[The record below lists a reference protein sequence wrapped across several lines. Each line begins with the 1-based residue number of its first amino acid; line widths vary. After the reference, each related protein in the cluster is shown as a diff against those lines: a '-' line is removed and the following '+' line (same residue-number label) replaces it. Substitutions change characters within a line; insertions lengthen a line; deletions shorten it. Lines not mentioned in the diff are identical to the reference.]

1 MPLYQFLQGT
11 LRRRRHWVLARE
23 TQQNEDKNNSP
34 IHASPAPCVI
44 HICRRKHLT
53 ACTVVHYSLLIK
65 PLTSFFKVERWHKCM
80 NVVWSCLFVFL
91 IHSGQHWFNQYLFS
105 DTTLSWFLFAN
116 LWNTW
121 EKKNLFMYID
131 ILLMIRLRRLEKTLP
146 RLYRYMCY
154 SNENNCETMINLYL
168 HAVCSLNLYWLK
180 ESATSLWMCIIRVSH
195 Y

>member
-91 IHSGQHWFNQYLFS
+91 IQSGQHWFKQYLFLIRHCLGFYLRIFG
-105 DTTLSWFLFAN
+105 TP
-116 LWNTW
+116 
-121 EKKNLFMYID
+121 EKKKICLRTLIFYLWSVLDDLKRHYPGSTGICAT
-131 ILLMIRLRRLEKTLP
+131 LMKTIVK
-146 RLYRYMCY
+146 R
-154 SNENNCETMINLYL
+154 
-168 HAVCSLNLYWLK
+168 W
-180 ESATSLWMCIIRVSH
+180 
-195 Y
+195 

>member
-121 EKKNLFMYID
+121 EKKICLCTLIFYLWSVLDDLKRHYPGSTGICAT
-131 ILLMIRLRRLEKTLP
+131 LMKTIVK
-146 RLYRYMCY
+146 R
-154 SNENNCETMINLYL
+154 
-168 HAVCSLNLYWLK
+168 W
-180 ESATSLWMCIIRVSH
+180 
-195 Y
+195 